1 MSTLPTTRRSTNQ
14 TGLQMTS
21 RARILVADDDPAL
34 CLLLRETLQDA
45 GYEVLIANDGDQLVR
60 MAQDTVPDLI
70 LVDLMMPL
78 MDGFEA
84 IRQLRNDTRTSHL
97 PMIILTARSASAE
110 VVTGFDSGADD
121 YIVKP
126 YDIDVLL
133 ARIRS
138 HLRRA
143 AQLPVRNPL
152 TGLPG
157 NVLLQAELERQL
169 SQGNPFALLYI
180 DLDNFKAFNDAY
192 GFARGDKAIHMLASV
207 LAEVAPREDFLGH
220 IGGDDFAIVHF
231 GGDPEGLAKRII
243 SAFDAKV
250 RDLYDATDL
259 ARGYIRQIDRHGV
272 ARQFGLLS
280 LSISVVSTLG
290 RNFTSVDQV
299 SKVAAE
305 LKSAAKQTSGSSY
318 EVDRRR
324 EGRREPLR
332 ERRGQRRP
340 PALIVHP
347 NEVLRASIASTL
359 RLQGYKPLIAA
370 DTLRAQELLART
382 PEPNLAIVD
391 AADPAIWPLL
401 RHMPTGAPRIALA
414 ADDAAIASAEANGAT
429 VLRPVSNPVEFT
441 ELLLAHVPHADTPR
455 DDLAASQDA
464 LIRELEAKALRLER
478 QANEDSLTGLLN
490 RRYFDD
496 HFADLLAQSRAEG
509 RPAAVIIADI
519 DNFKQINDRFGHL
532 LGNDVLRAVADHLR
546 AGTRP
551 GDLVARYGGEEFVMV
566 LPGST
571 IEAAARVAER
581 IRADIEA
588 HSWGALQQSLQ
599 VTISLGVACSTHTP
613 DEALLGLADQRLY
626 AAKAAGK
633 NRVEAG
639 GS

>member
-290 RNFTSVDQV
+290 RAEERRQADFGQQLRGRPAPRGPPRAPARAERPAPPASPDRPPQRG
-299 SKVAAE
+299 AAGQYRQHPA
-305 LKSAAKQTSGSSY
+305 SAGLQAA
-318 EVDRRR
+318 DRRR
-324 EGRREPLR
+324 Y
-332 ERRGQRRP
+332 
-340 PALIVHP
+340 PASP
-347 NEVLRASIASTL
+347 
-359 RLQGYKPLIAA
+359 GAA
-370 DTLRAQELLART
+370 
-382 PEPNLAIVD
+382 
-391 AADPAIWPLL
+391 
-401 RHMPTGAPRIALA
+401 G
-414 ADDAAIASAEANGAT
+414 
-429 VLRPVSNPVEFT
+429 
-441 ELLLAHVPHADTPR
+441 PHA
-455 DDLAASQDA
+455 
-464 LIRELEAKALRLER
+464 
-478 QANEDSLTGLLN
+478 
-490 RRYFDD
+490 
-496 HFADLLAQSRAEG
+496 RAESG
-509 RPAAVIIADI
+509 
-519 DNFKQINDRFGHL
+519 DRGC
-532 LGNDVLRAVADHLR
+532 G
-546 AGTRP
+546 RP
-551 GDLVARYGGEEFVMV
+551 GDLAVAPAYARRRPAYR
-566 LPGST
+566 PG
-571 IEAAARVAER
+571 RR
-581 IRADIEA
+581 
-588 HSWGALQQSLQ
+588 
-599 VTISLGVACSTHTP
+599 
-613 DEALLGLADQRLY
+613 
-626 AAKAAGK
+626 
-633 NRVEAG
+633 
-639 GS
+639 